1 MTMQS
6 DGTDV
11 ARNLRSTHGFSQRAD
26 EIFGALRGSS
36 LEDASDS
43 KISPWTVSQETV
55 VRSGHEDF
63 SSDEDEDAREID
75 RRQKEI
81 LPESMEALEGD
92 FYQSEAP

>member
-1 MTMQS
+1 MQL

-11 ARNLRSTHGFSQRAD
+11 ARSLKSTHGFSQRAD

-43 KISPWTVSQETV
+43 KNLPWTVSQETV

-63 SSDEDEDAREID
+63 SSDEDEDVREID

-81 LPESMEALEGD
+81 LPESMEELEGG
-92 FYQSEAP
+92 FCQSGTL

>member
-1 MTMQS
+1 MQS
-6 DGTDV
+6 DGTDI
-11 ARNLRSTHGFSQRAD
+11 ASNLRSTHGFSQRAD

-43 KISPWTVSQETV
+43 KLSPWTVSQETV

-63 SSDEDEDAREID
+63 SSDDDDAREID

-92 FYQSEAP
+92 FY